1 LIILLLLAIFAA
13 ASSDSLFGS
22 VAKRTYGDARFPEMY
37 RRQTGD
43 CDSQCGSIEAALGC
57 NSTEC
62 ACPIFASAGSTAVT
76 ACVNCLQP
84 VAPLT
89 ASNITLFANVCS
101 MCQSQC
107 STSLTA
113 YIQTLSCNN
122 TACECTLYLGVG
134 SAALTTCATCVETF
148 DPTDAA
154 GLLAFAQ
161 ACGVNVT
168 VPSASQ
174 SSASQSST
182 SLPSASKAS
191 ATIISTPSATSQ
203 VSSATSSATAAITA
217 TGSTACRVGVE
228 LFGKLFWSSMVIGL
242 LVSTLLVLV

>member
-1 LIILLLLAIFAA
+1 LIIVLLLAIFAA
-13 ASSDSLFGS
+13 ASSDSLFGA
-22 VAKRTYGDARFPEMY
+22 VAKRTYGNARFPEMY

-134 SAALTTCATCVETF
+134 AAALTTCASCVETF

-174 SSASQSST
+174 SSS
-182 SLPSASKAS
+182 AS
-191 ATIISTPSATSQ
+191 ATIIPTPSATSQ
-203 VSSATSSATAAITA
+203 VSSATSSATAVITA
-217 TGSTACRVGVE
+217 SGSIACRVGVE
-228 LFGKLFWSSMVIGL
+228 QFGKLFWSSMLIGL